1 MTPGSE
7 ILQTMADKLNREIPR
22 IKNWHHL
29 AYKLEV
35 PIAIRYAIG
44 GVGPEGKS
52 PTKEVMQ
59 WLVARFPDTTLKDVV
74 KALDKIQRN
83 DAIQIITR
91 QFPDTVGESRL
102 LCCNNVSTILYI
114 VSITTIGENM
124 PRCRC
129 MEEMCTLYFV
139 CVMRQILGS
148 WKWLSNLVVLA

>member
-7 ILQTMADKLNREIPR
+7 LLQTMADKLNREIPG
-22 IKNWHHL
+22 IKDWHHL

-35 PIAIRYAIG
+35 PADVRQAFG
-44 GVGPEGKS
+44 GVGPKGKS

-91 QFPDTVGESRL
+91 QFPDTVGESKD
-102 LCCNNVSTILYI
+102 CFQC
-114 VSITTIGENM
+114 
-124 PRCRC
+124 
-129 MEEMCTLYFV
+129 
-139 CVMRQILGS
+139 
-148 WKWLSNLVVLA
+148 